1 MKHPTPSPMPGQA
14 DLQPIIQAL
23 NTGQVGFAESA
34 AKKLLKSYPRSFPVL
49 NLYGNAL
56 AAQNK
61 FKDAVSVFRK
71 ATEID
76 PNVPEI
82 TSTWVFYLTI

>member
-1 MKHPTPSPMPGQA
+1 MPSPTPGQA
-14 DLQPIIQAL
+14 DLQVIIHAL
-23 NTGQVGFAESA
+23 NSGQAGVAEAA
-34 AKKLLKSYPRSFPVL
+34 AKKLLKSYPRSFPLL

-61 FKDAVSVFRK
+61 FKDAVMVFRK

-76 PNVPEI
+76 PNIPEI
-82 TSTWVFYLTI
+82 YFNMGFC